1 MRFSTFLFKL
11 YFPIRF
17 YLLSRIDASGGIA
30 YYRAASG
37 SDQPEQF

>member
-1 MRFSTFLFKL
+1 MKTN
-11 YFPIRF
+11 YFQ
-17 YLLSRIDASGGIA
+17 SRIDASGGTA